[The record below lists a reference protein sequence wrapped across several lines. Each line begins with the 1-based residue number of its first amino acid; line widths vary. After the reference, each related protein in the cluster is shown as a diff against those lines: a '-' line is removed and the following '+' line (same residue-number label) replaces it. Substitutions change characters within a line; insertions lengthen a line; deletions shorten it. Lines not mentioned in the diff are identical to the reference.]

1 MKILIYVNS
10 NQNLRKIHKLGGIEI
25 LNYSLFKYL
34 KAKHYVVLQNYLNKR
49 IKETKWDII
58 ISSNDANIF
67 NYTQSSRK
75 ILWLHN
81 KLQIEKAYRKKQ
93 LIPILSNNIEAV
105 FVSKYLNQNTSRI
118 YNFNKR
124 LVIPNFLPPIFE
136 NFNISKKIKTNK
148 NLFVWSVQREKGLK
162 DLIKIW
168 IKKIY
173 PLNLNT
179 ELHVFLKNKNKS
191 KYKKFNIFFHKKL
204 ARNKLL
210 SFYKRSTGMICLG
223 YDETFCLNA
232 VEAMKMGMPVF
243 SLGKTA
249 LNELIVC
256 RKNGFKVNKIDEI
269 DKPIVKFLNLNIL
282 KKKKIIKSSA
292 NFAKKFHS
300 KKIFK
305 KWDNLINNKKF
316 HA

>member
-10 NQNLRKIHKLGGIEI
+10 KQNLKKVHKLGGIEI

-34 KAKHYVVLQNYLNKR
+34 KTKHYTVLQNYVNKK
-49 IKETKWDII
+49 IKEINWDII

-67 NYTQSSRK
+67 NSTQSSRK

-93 LIPILSNNIEAV
+93 LMPILSNKIEAV
-105 FVSKYLNQNTSRI
+105 FVSKYLNQNTSKI

-124 LVIPNFLPPIFE
+124 IVIPNFLPPIFE
-136 NFNISKKIKTNK
+136 KFRISKRIHTKK

-162 DLIKIW
+162 DLLKIW

-173 PLNLNT
+173 PLNLNA
-179 ELHVFLKNKNKS
+179 ELHVFLKNRNKN
-191 KYKKFNIFFHKKL
+191 KYKKFKIFFHGKVS
-204 ARNKLL
+204 RNKLFT
-210 SFYKRSTGMICLG
+210 FYKKSSGMICLG

-232 VEAMKMGMPVF
+232 IEAMKMGMPVF

-249 LNELIVC
+249 LNELIVSN
-256 RKNGFKVNKIDEI
+256 KNGFIINKIDAI
-269 DKPIVKFLNLNIL
+269 DKPIIKFLNLNIF
-282 KKKKIIKSSA
+282 KKKRIIKSST
-292 NFAKKFHS
+292 NFASKFNS
-300 KKIFK
+300 KKILRI
-305 KWDNLINNKKF
+305 WDNLIDDKKNYV
-316 HA
+316 